1 MEAGGQPH
9 ASRFIPMRRISPPV
23 QMNRRLSEPLIQSGY
38 LRGEK
43 IFVPFLGCF
52 LDSRSEMSC
61 IQNVHGDVLIC
72 PFLCVSIGCPSF
84 RSSVCLL
91 AAHLSVPLCVYW
103 LLVCPFLC
111 VSIGCP
117 SVRSFVCL
125 LAARLSVPLCVYWL
139 LICPFLCVSIGCP
152 SVRKFARLNSS
163 AAEWILK
170 NTGRG
175 SYDSGSHQVQ
185 DKTTVRNVGNCLPQE
200 TAWHPRRIHSS
211 VTLLWESQIVQS
223 SSSLP
228 AFLYKDQWK
237 LVSVILVVSRDWNG
251 FSELRRMCNSELGRR
266 S

>member
-103 LLVCPFLC
+103 LP
-111 VSIGCP
+111 
-117 SVRSFVCL
+117 
-125 LAARLSVPLCVYWL
+125 
-139 LICPFLCVSIGCP
+139 ICPFLCVSIGCS
-152 SVRKFARLNSS
+152 SVR
-163 AAEWILK
+163 
-170 NTGRG
+170 
-175 SYDSGSHQVQ
+175 
-185 DKTTVRNVGNCLPQE
+185 
-200 TAWHPRRIHSS
+200 SS
-211 VTLLWESQIVQS
+211 VCLLAAHLSVPLCVYW
-223 SSSLP
+223 LP
-228 AFLYKDQWK
+228 ICPKVRTFELQRRRMNFEKHWAWK
-237 LVSVILVVSRDWNG
+237 LRQWQPPSSRQDY
-251 FSELRRMCNSELGRR
+251 SSKRR
-266 S
+266 